1 MAKIVLQD
9 SREKRKHH
17 DNILHGL
24 TERGVKVE
32 RTKLYVGDYTLPTNQ
47 SVCVDVKAGLGEVYS
62 NIISDHARFIRECR
76 RAQES
81 GIHLIVLVEQK
92 GIGTVLDV
100 AMWKNPRI
108 SAWTRL
114 RDAHRQNKRMNEPL
128 NPYPPVSSERLAKAM
143 QTISDR
149 YGVEWRFCD
158 KAETAKKICEL
169 LGLEVENG

>member
-1 MAKIVLQD
+1 MRIVLQD

-47 SVCVDVKAGLGEVYS
+47 SVCVDVKAGLGEVYN
-62 NIISDHARFIRECR
+62 NIISDHARFIRECK

-92 GIGTVLDV
+92 GIRTVQDV
-100 AMWKNPRI
+100 AAWKNPRI

-143 QTISDR
+143 
-149 YGVEWRFCD
+149 
-158 KAETAKKICEL
+158 
-169 LGLEVENG
+169 

>member
-1 MAKIVLQD
+1 MRIVLQD

-24 TERGVKVE
+24 TERCVKVE

-47 SVCVDVKAGLGEVYS
+47 SVCVDVKAGLGEVYN
-62 NIISDHARFIRECR
+62 NIISDHARFIRECK

-92 GIGTVLDV
+92 GIRTVQDV
-100 AMWKNPRI
+100 AAWKNPRI
-108 SAWTRL
+108 SAWIRL

-149 YGVEWRFCD
+149 YGVEWLFCSKD
-158 KAETAKKICEL
+158 KTVDVICEVL
-169 LGLEVENG
+169 NIT

>member
-1 MAKIVLQD
+1 MRIVLQD

-47 SVCVDVKAGLGEVYS
+47 SVCVDVKAGLGEVYN
-62 NIISDHARFIRECR
+62 NIISDHARFIRECK

-92 GIGTVLDV
+92 GIRTVQDV
-100 AMWKNPRI
+100 AAWKNPRI
-108 SAWTRL
+108 SAWIRL

-149 YGVEWRFCD
+149 YGVEWLFCSKD
-158 KAETAKKICEL
+158 KTVDVICEVL
-169 LGLEVENG
+169 NIT

>member
-9 SREKRKHH
+9 SREKRRHH

-24 TERGVKVE
+24 TERGIKVE

-47 SVCVDVKAGLGEVYS
+47 SVCVDVKAGLSEVYN

-81 GIHLIVLVEQK
+81 GIHLIVLVENK
-92 GIGTVLDV
+92 GISTVQDV
-100 AMWKNPRI
+100 ATWKNPRI
-108 SAWTRL
+108 AKWEKL
-114 RDAHRQNKRMNEPL
+114 RDAHKQGRRMGEPL

-158 KAETAKKICEL
+158 KTETVNVICEV
-169 LGLEVENG
+169 LGL